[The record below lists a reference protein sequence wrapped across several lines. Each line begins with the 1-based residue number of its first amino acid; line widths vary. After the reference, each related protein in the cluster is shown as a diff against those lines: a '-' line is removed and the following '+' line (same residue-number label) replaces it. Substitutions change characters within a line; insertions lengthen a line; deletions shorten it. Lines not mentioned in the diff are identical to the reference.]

1 MKKFQSVRGM
11 KDILPNESKFFRN
24 LENVLMSSANQ
35 FGFEEIKTPVLED
48 TNLFI
53 KSIGDGTDIVEK
65 EMYTF
70 VDAKNNSFS
79 MRPEGTASCARALVE
94 HGLNDSINKVWYSGP
109 FFRHERPQKGRYRQ
123 FHQFGAEFTGV
134 EGYEADLE
142 IISLVNFIW
151 KSLGVNPEL
160 KINTIGDMQDR
171 QKYILVLLDYFDKY
185 KNDFNEAEKNKL
197 KLNPLRLLDSKNK
210 DIKEIITQ
218 APKITDYISKDSKLH
233 FDNILS
239 ILDKKNIKYNQ
250 DDKLVR
256 GLDYYNRTVF
266 EYIDKAHE
274 SQNTICAGGR
284 YDFLFENLCDKK
296 IPALGFAIGIERLLE
311 YMNYNLEGKKTTLF
325 YVAVMNEDNYSY
337 SQDIA
342 NIIRK
347 VSKNYIV
354 SNSYNYANL
363 KSQLKK
369 ANKLS
374 ANYCVIIGN
383 EESSSNTCQIKNM
396 DSGSQDKVNL
406 DNIELY
412 LKNNIGDGN

>member
-11 KDILPNESKFFRN
+11 KDILPNESKCFRN

-35 FGFEEIKTPVLED
+35 FGFEEIKTPILED

-53 KSIGDGTDIVEK
+53 KSIGDGTDIIEK

-70 VDAKNNSFS
+70 IDAKNNSFS

-142 IISLVNFIW
+142 IINLINYIW
-151 KSLGVNPEL
+151 ESLGVNPEL

-171 QKYILVLLDYFDKY
+171 QTYILVLLDYFDKY

-210 DIKEIITQ
+210 DIKEIIML

-233 FDNILS
+233 FENILS

-311 YMNYNLEGKKTTLF
+311 YMNFNLESKKTTLF
-325 YVAVMNEDNYSY
+325 YVVVMNEDNYSY
-337 SQDIA
+337 SQNIA

-347 VSKNYIV
+347 ISKNYIV
-354 SNSYNYANL
+354 SNSYNYVNL

-374 ANYCVIIGN
+374 ADYCVIIGD
-383 EESSSNTCQIKNM
+383 EECSSNTCQIKNM
-396 DSGSQDKVNL
+396 DLGSQDKVDL

-412 LKNNIGDGN
+412 LKNNIGDGK

>member
-11 KDILPNESKFFRN
+11 KDILPNESRFFRN
-24 LENVLMSSANQ
+24 LENVLISAANQ
-35 FGFEEIKTPVLED
+35 FGFKEIKTPILED

-53 KSIGDGTDIVEK
+53 KSIGDGTDIIEK

-123 FHQFGAEFTGV
+123 FHQFGVEFVGV
-134 EGYEADLE
+134 ESYEADVE
-142 IISLVNFIW
+142 MISLVNFIW
-151 KSLGVNPEL
+151 KSLDVDPVL
-160 KINTIGDMQDR
+160 KINTIGDIQDR
-171 QKYILVLLDYFDKY
+171 KKYILVLLDYFSKY
-185 KNDFNEAEKNKL
+185 KHDFNEAEKNKL
-197 KLNPLRLLDSKNK
+197 KVNPLRLLDSKNK
-210 DIKEIITQ
+210 NINEIIAQ
-218 APKITDYISKDSKLH
+218 APKITDHISMESKLH

-239 ILDKKNIKYNQ
+239 ILDKKNIKYEQ

-266 EYIDKAHE
+266 EYIDKNHE

-284 YDFLFENLCDKK
+284 YDFLFENLCDKN

-311 YMNYNLEGKKTTLF
+311 YMNYNLESEKSNIF
-325 YVAVMNEDNYSY
+325 YIAVMNEDNYLY
-337 SQDIA
+337 SQNIA

-347 VSKNYIV
+347 ISKNYIV
-354 SNSYNYANL
+354 SNSYSYVNL
-363 KSQLKK
+363 KAQLKK

-374 ANYCVIIGN
+374 ADYCVIIGD
-383 EESSSNTCQIKNM
+383 EECSNNTCQIKNM
-396 DSGSQDKVNL
+396 DSGDQDAVDL
-406 DNIELY
+406 GNIETY
-412 LKNNIGDGN
+412 LKSNIDDGN

>member
-11 KDILPNESKFFRN
+11 KDILPNESRFFRN
-24 LENVLMSSANQ
+24 LENVLISAANQ
-35 FGFEEIKTPVLED
+35 FGFKEIKTPILED
-48 TNLFI
+48 TYLFI
-53 KSIGDGTDIVEK
+53 KSIGDGTDIIEK

-123 FHQFGAEFTGV
+123 FHQFGVEFVGV
-134 EGYEADLE
+134 ESYEADVE
-142 IISLVNFIW
+142 MISLVNFIW
-151 KSLGVNPEL
+151 KSLDVDPVL
-160 KINTIGDMQDR
+160 KINTIGDIQDR
-171 QKYILVLLDYFDKY
+171 KKYILVLLEYFSKY
-185 KNDFNEAEKNKL
+185 KHDFNETEKNKL
-197 KLNPLRLLDSKNK
+197 KVNPLRLLDSKNK
-210 DIKEIITQ
+210 SIKEIIAQ
-218 APKITDYISKDSKLH
+218 APKITDHMSKESKLH

-239 ILDKKNIKYNQ
+239 MLDKKNIKYEQ

-266 EYIDKAHE
+266 EYIDKNHE

-284 YDFLFENLCDKK
+284 YDFLFENLCDKN

-311 YMNYNLEGKKTTLF
+311 YMNYNLESEKSNIF
-325 YVAVMNEDNYSY
+325 YIAVMNEDNYLY
-337 SQDIA
+337 SQNIA

-347 VSKNYIV
+347 ISKNYIV
-354 SNSYNYANL
+354 SNSYSYVNL
-363 KSQLKK
+363 KAQLKK

-374 ANYCVIIGN
+374 ADYCVIIGD
-383 EESSSNTCQIKNM
+383 EECSNNTCQIKNM
-396 DSGSQDKVNL
+396 DSGYQDAVDL
-406 DNIELY
+406 DNIETY
-412 LKNNIGDGN
+412 LKSNIDDGN

>member
-11 KDILPNESKFFRN
+11 KDILPNESRFFRN
-24 LENVLMSSANQ
+24 LEDVLISSANQ
-35 FGFEEIKTPVLED
+35 FGFEEIKTPILED

-79 MRPEGTASCARALVE
+79 MRPEGTASCARAIVE
-94 HGLNDSINKVWYSGP
+94 HGLNNSINKVWYSGP

-123 FHQFGAEFTGV
+123 FHQFGAEFIGV
-134 EGYEADLE
+134 ESYEADLE
-142 IISLVNFIW
+142 MISLVDFIW
-151 KSLGVNPEL
+151 SSLNVNPLL
-160 KINTIGDMQDR
+160 KINTIGDTQDR
-171 QKYILVLLDYFDKY
+171 KKYILVLLDYFSKY

-197 KLNPLRLLDSKNK
+197 KVNPLRILDSKNK
-210 DIKEIITQ
+210 DVKEIIMH
-218 APKITDYISKDSKLH
+218 APKIRDYISKESKLH

-239 ILDKKNIKYNQ
+239 VLDKKNIKYEQ

-266 EYIDKAHE
+266 EYIDKSHE

-284 YDFLFENLCDKK
+284 YDFLFENLCDKN
-296 IPALGFAIGIERLLE
+296 ITALGFAIGIERLLE
-311 YMNYNLEGKKTTLF
+311 YMDSNLESKKYTIF
-325 YVAVMNEDNYSY
+325 YIAVMNEDNFSY
-337 SQDIA
+337 SQNIA
-342 NIIRK
+342 SIIRK
-347 VSKNYIV
+347 ISKNFIV
-354 SNSYNYANL
+354 SSSYNYVNL

-374 ANYCVIIGN
+374 ANYCVIIGD
-383 EESSSNTCQIKNM
+383 EECSNNTCQIKNM
-396 DSGSQDKVNL
+396 DSGSQDKIDLN
-406 DNIELY
+406 NIALY
-412 LKNNIGDGN
+412 LKNNIVDGN